1 VKSAHLTNVER
12 RCRRA
17 LDALLPDWV
26 VRGTDLQEVDD
37 PRQRLKEVIRRVSG
51 AAPDGAANL
60 VNDLVTLLETDVP
73 ELIEAVRE
81 AQGAQRRYCR
91 YCGERR
97 VGLLAACH
105 DDRSAWECRDED
117 GCDARSDRRNASKTA

>member
-26 VRGTDLQEVDD
+26 ARGTDLQEVDD

-51 AAPDGAANL
+51 TAPDGAANL

-97 VGLLAACH
+97 V

-117 GCDARSDRRNASKTA
+117 GCDARSDRKNASKTA